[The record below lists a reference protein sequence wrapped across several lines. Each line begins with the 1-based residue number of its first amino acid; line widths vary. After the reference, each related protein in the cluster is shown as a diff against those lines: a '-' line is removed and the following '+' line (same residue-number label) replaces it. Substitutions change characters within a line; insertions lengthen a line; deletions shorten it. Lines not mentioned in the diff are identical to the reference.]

1 MKEFILQ
8 LFTDIASIAMDK
20 KQSVT
25 LRYDVDQGE
34 SKTIISSSKR
44 DENTLTLSVYPVSK
58 ETEEAEDEED
68 PEEETDEEEEE

>member
-20 KQSVT
+20 SQSVT
-25 LRYDVDQGE
+25 LRYENNQGE

-44 DENTLTLSVYPVSK
+44 DEDVLTLSVYPFSK
-58 ETEEAEDEED
+58 EDEETEEED
-68 PEEETDEEEEE
+68 PQEDDDEEEEE

>member
-20 KQSVT
+20 NQSVT

-44 DENTLTLSVYPVSK
+44 DENTLTLSIYPVS
-58 ETEEAEDEED
+58 EPEEPDEANED
-68 PEEETDEEEEE
+68 PSEDDDEEEEE

>member
-20 KQSVT
+20 NQSVT

-44 DENTLTLSVYPVSK
+44 DENTLSLSIYPVSK
-58 ETEEAEDEED
+58 EIEEAEAEED
-68 PEEETDEEEEE
+68 PHEDDEEEED

>member
-20 KQSVT
+20 EQSVT

-44 DENTLTLSVYPVSK
+44 DENTLTLSIYPVSK